1 MAFTQI
7 STDGIK
13 NGSLTGADFA
23 TNIDLSDSQK
33 IRFGNSQDLQLFH
46 DGNNSVITAGGAG
59 DLQLTSTFDDVIIQA
74 ADNIFINPQG
84 GETGLQVYGNGAV
97 KLYYDNAQKFETTSG
112 GATLTGNLLPEAN
125 NTRNIGDGTT
135 NFNSIWASTRF
146 RGNDNVKLILG
157 DAQDLQLYHDGTNNI
172 LNTTTGSL
180 LHQYNGT
187 TVALQ
192 TDSRLGFQDNKKASF
207 GTGND
212 LEIFHDQTH
221 SRIVNSTNYLTI
233 KSDQLALT
241 NGSGD
246 HDYITVPTA
255 NQSVRL
261 HYDNAVKAFTYS
273 DGLHID
279 TGILRG
285 DDGAK
290 VVLGNSSDLQ
300 LYHGGTHSYLYEAG
314 GGNLVL
320 RTAQG
325 TYSSIVLQAG
335 EENSVACYKNGGVDL
350 FYDSAKKLEIQS
362 NGAQFYGNLR
372 ADDNCE
378 LRLGNSGDLQIY
390 HNGTDSYINDAGTG
404 KLIITS
410 NEFRVHNSSNN
421 EIMIHA
427 QENGEVQLRYDNSVR
442 IQTTSTGIQMQG
454 DIRFDNNTWTGEA
467 SSGKIQTHSNNMYLQ
482 IPNTSGAEWIFRAS
496 DGVNRATINLNGSYS
511 SSDERFKKDITTIT
525 SAVDTIKKL
534 TGRSFTWK
542 EDDKKSFGLIAQE
555 VETVLPDLV
564 MNQQPVGGETN
575 SDPYK
580 SVNYAALTGHLVEAI
595 KEAVARIEALEAK

>member
-241 NGSGD
+241 NG
-246 HDYITVPTA
+246 
-255 NQSVRL
+255 
-261 HYDNAVKAFTYS
+261 
-273 DGLHID
+273 
-279 TGILRG
+279 
-285 DDGAK
+285 
-290 VVLGNSSDLQ
+290 
-300 LYHGGTHSYLYEAG
+300 
-314 GGNLVL
+314 
-320 RTAQG
+320 
-325 TYSSIVLQAG
+325 
-335 EENSVACYKNGGVDL
+335 
-350 FYDSAKKLEIQS
+350 
-362 NGAQFYGNLR
+362 
-372 ADDNCE
+372 
-378 LRLGNSGDLQIY
+378 
-390 HNGTDSYINDAGTG
+390 
-404 KLIITS
+404 
-410 NEFRVHNSSNN
+410 
-421 EIMIHA
+421 
-427 QENGEVQLRYDNSVR
+427 
-442 IQTTSTGIQMQG
+442 
-454 DIRFDNNTWTGEA
+454 
-467 SSGKIQTHSNNMYLQ
+467 
-482 IPNTSGAEWIFRAS
+482 
-496 DGVNRATINLNGSYS
+496 
-511 SSDERFKKDITTIT
+511 
-525 SAVDTIKKL
+525 
-534 TGRSFTWK
+534 
-542 EDDKKSFGLIAQE
+542 
-555 VETVLPDLV
+555 
-564 MNQQPVGGETN
+564 
-575 SDPYK
+575 
-580 SVNYAALTGHLVEAI
+580 
-595 KEAVARIEALEAK
+595 